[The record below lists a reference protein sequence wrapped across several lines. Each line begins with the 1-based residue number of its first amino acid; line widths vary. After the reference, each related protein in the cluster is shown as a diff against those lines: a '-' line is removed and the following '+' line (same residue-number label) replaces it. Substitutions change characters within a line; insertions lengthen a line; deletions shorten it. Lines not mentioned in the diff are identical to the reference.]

1 MAADDRGPRV
11 RRLDLAL
18 VGFGHVGRR
27 LVSLL
32 DERADRLAGDH
43 GVATR
48 VVGIATA
55 RHGAAF
61 DANGLDW
68 RRALALVEGGGRLD
82 ALDDR
87 AAGPAPA
94 DAIALIERLAGV
106 GGVPVVVET
115 TILDVERG
123 QPAIDHV
130 RAGLAAGADIVTA
143 NKGPVA
149 IAYRALRA
157 EAEAAGRAFLFEGA
171 VMDGVPIFNLARH
184 TLPAVTIR
192 GFRGVVNST
201 TNHILTAMEAGR
213 PFEEALAEMQRAGV
227 AEADPW
233 LDVDGWDAAAKT
245 AALVNV
251 LMDGDL
257 TPQAVDRTGIGP
269 ESADAARD
277 AVGRGLR
284 LRLVASAERRGDAVA
299 ARVAPELL
307 PASDPLASLRGQAN
321 ALILRTDLLGEV
333 AITQLDGSL
342 TATAYALVSDLV
354 EVRRRL
360 G

>member
-1 MAADDRGPRV
+1 MGADDPGPPV
-11 RRLDLAL
+11 TRLDLAL

-27 LVSLL
+27 FVSLV
-32 DERADRLAGDH
+32 DERADRLARDH

-61 DANGLDW
+61 DANGIDW
-68 RRALALVEGGGRLD
+68 RRALALVESGGRLD
-82 ALDDR
+82 ALHDR
-87 AAGPAPA
+87 ATGPAPA
-94 DAIALIERLAGV
+94 NGIDLIERLPRANGT
-106 GGVPVVVET
+106 PVVVET
-115 TILDVERG
+115 TVLDVERG

-130 RAGLAAGADIVTA
+130 RAGFAAGAHVVTA

-149 IAYRALRA
+149 IAWRALRA
-157 EAEAAGRAFLFEGA
+157 EAAAARRAFLFEGA
-171 VMDGVPIFNLARH
+171 VMDGVPIFNLARY

-201 TNHILTAMEAGR
+201 TNHILTAMEDGR
-213 PFEEALAEMQRAGV
+213 SFEDALAEMQRAGV

-245 AALVNV
+245 AALANV

-257 TPQAVDRTGIGP
+257 TPQAVDREGIGP
-269 ESADAARD
+269 ASAGAARD
-277 AVGRGLR
+277 AMARGLR
-284 LRLVASAERRGDAVA
+284 LRLVASAERRGDRIA
-299 ARVAPELL
+299 ARVAPEAL
-307 PASDPLASLRGQAN
+307 PASDLLASLRGQAN

-333 AITQLDGSL
+333 AITQLDGGL
-342 TATAYALVSDLV
+342 TQTAYALVSDLV
-354 EVRRRL
+354 DVRRRL
-360 G
+360 P